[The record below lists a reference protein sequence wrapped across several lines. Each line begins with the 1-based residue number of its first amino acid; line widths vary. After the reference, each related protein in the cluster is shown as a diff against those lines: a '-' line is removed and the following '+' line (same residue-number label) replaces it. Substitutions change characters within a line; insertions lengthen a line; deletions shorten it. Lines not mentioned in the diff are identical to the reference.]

1 MKIALVVIMGLFGL
15 SAGYFVPL
23 FAHKAVAYKYAGKQ
37 QDVVQH
43 VDTSRLLLKA
53 VNAVF
58 YSVGWAMIAFYCKSV
73 LSAVLLC
80 LLWAMA
86 ALITVIDL
94 KVHKIPNEAVLI
106 VAVLGIIFQLSCFGI
121 LGLFY
126 AFLSMIA
133 VMVLCITLVE
143 MMGFQS
149 FGAGDVKLAGAM
161 GLSLGY
167 PHILQG
173 LISMSILLI
182 LFCLIGMLFKKLT
195 LKSML
200 PFAPFMMA
208 GMSAAII
215 GILIGA

>member
-1 MKIALVVIMGLFGL
+1 MKIALAIVMGLFGL

-23 FAHKAVAYKYAGKQ
+23 LAQKAVAYKYAGKQ
-37 QDVVQH
+37 QN
-43 VDTSRLLLKA
+43 VDTYADTSKFLLKA
-53 VNAVF
+53 VISVF
-58 YSVGWAMIAFYCKSV
+58 YSVGWAMITFYCKTI

-106 VAVLGIIFQLSCFGI
+106 VAVFGIIFQISCFGM

-133 VMVLCITLVE
+133 VMVLCIILVE

-173 LISMSILLI
+173 LIAMSILLI
-182 LFCLIGMLFKKLT
+182 LFCLIGMLIKKLT

-200 PFAPFMMA
+200 PFAPFLMA

-215 GILIGA
+215 SILIGV